1 ITMAEGAVR
10 SSRRKLP
17 TAENT
22 ETTSSDRSRSS
33 SESSEQDG
41 ADTSLQKILQELRD
55 FRQDSKQQLTDI
67 KRGLSRVNKRLGE
80 AKRWIKKVE
89 TRVLTTETVIKKL
102 LQRQNTLETKLTD
115 QEGRSRRDNIW
126 MDGIPEESE
135 ATFLE
140 TVLRGELDLPKEV
153 ELRIE
158 RAQRALEPR
167 LIGPDAKPP
176 SIVTKFLSYKI
187 KEVLRKGR
195 QTVFKK
201 HMEFSEVKKA
211 LKSQKIQFQTPFPAR
226 LRLFYED
233 STCQHSAAEATKD
246 MAER

>member
-1 ITMAEGAVR
+1 
-10 SSRRKLP
+10 
-17 TAENT
+17 
-22 ETTSSDRSRSS
+22 
-33 SESSEQDG
+33 
-41 ADTSLQKILQELRD
+41 DTSLQKILQELRD

-187 KEVLRKGR
+187 KEVLRKELFYKSKR
-195 QTVFKK
+195 FYVDNYPAVFKK

-233 STCQHSAAEATKD
+233 
-246 MAER
+246 